1 MKYCL
6 YFDNY
11 LCISILMKVSIIV
24 GGRFHAFNLAEQLS
38 LNKNLNQLITSYPKF
53 YLKNKYQIEQ
63 EKINSIITKEIL
75 TRFIFKKIPYLENF
89 SIKHFDNK
97 ASKIINFKNL
107 DILIGWSSFSLASFI
122 KAQKYGCIKIL
133 ERGSTHIE
141 FQNKIL
147 KEEYEINNLKPNL
160 PSRFIIEKEKKEYEI
175 ADYISVPT
183 EFVKKT
189 FIEQGINENKI
200 IKIPYG
206 VDLNE
211 FRKLPNLNLNNNN
224 NIFRII
230 YTGSICIRKGLIYLL
245 KAFTE
250 LNLKNT
256 ELLLIGEIENKF
268 LKILNKFKNNDSIK
282 ILKSMNQSEL
292 YKYYNS
298 SKIFVTCS
306 IEDGLSMVQ
315 LQAMSCGLPIICT
328 KNSGGEEIVTDGYD
342 GFIIPIRNIEI
353 LKEKIKFFY
362 ENISKCNQMGEN
374 AKKKVDQYYSWE
386 SYGKNAIQTYQS
398 LLQKK

>member
-11 LCISILMKVSIIV
+11 LCISMLMKVSIIV

-122 KAQKYGCIKIL
+122 KAQKYRCIKIL

-160 PSRFIIEKEKKEYEI
+160 PSRFMIEKEKKEYEI

-211 FRKLPNLNLNNNN
+211 FKKLSNLNLNNNN

-328 KNSGGEEIVTDGYD
+328 KNSGGEEIVTDGHD

-374 AKKKVDQYYSWE
+374 AKKKVDKYYSWE